1 MPTDRQATTE
11 AQAGYAYGTQ
21 ETLEGTMAMGSS
33 NPGQLLAGFSASPV
47 FAGEIPLWET
57 YAVDVMR
64 GTGDIIASPDFRFHN
79 VNGDGASP
87 SRTYSENSPPAF
99 TDVAANNTGEGGWPA
114 GAFIPN
120 IASPTGES
128 TDPSALPESPYQPTI
143 DNQNAGYGVSSL
155 DSGAT
160 APFDASALQG
170 ATADPLGAAAATY
183 TLGEW
188 LTG

>member
-21 ETLEGTMAMGSS
+21 ETIEGSMAMGSS
-33 NPGQLLAGFSASPV
+33 NPGQLQAGFSASPV

-64 GTGDIIASPDFRFHN
+64 GSSDIIATPDFRFHN

-87 SRTYSENSPPAF
+87 SRTYSENSPPAY
-99 TDVAANNTGEGGWPA
+99 TDVAEDSTGLAGTPA

-120 IASPTGES
+120 IASPAVAGAPTTNPG
-128 TDPSALPESPYQPTI
+128 DLPASPYQPVAA
-143 DNQNAGYGVSSL
+143 DANMGYGWSEM
-155 DSGAT
+155 DGGAT
-160 APFDASALQG
+160 APSAASALQG
-170 ATADPLGAAAATY
+170 TTADPNGDRCSHIY
-183 TLGEW
+183 SW
-188 LTG
+188 